1 MTKYNKVYF
10 LHIPKTGGRFL
21 TKYILRPIENI
32 LKDNGIELIKSPED
46 MRQHAGWPSW
56 IDDQTYIISVFRDPC
71 EFFVSA
77 VCHSVAI
84 KNGLVDEDNWNIIK
98 MNTEPLVISKDELYN
113 TAQRWGYMKD
123 FQSKNFMLS
132 PDVETRS
139 LIQEAMVKYENNEN
153 FSKEEIY
160 KRVRRVNLMIR
171 QKDLK
176 LIDYNLLINKIL
188 KDLDISSNIKIDN
201 ADKEYFKNNSSEILF
216 NSLTEEDLKYISNM
230 FPIDKE
236 IYENDL
242 LFWKP

>member
-32 LKDNGIELIKSPED
+32 LKDNGIELVKSPED

-98 MNTEPLVISKDELYN
+98 MNTEPFSISKDELYN

-132 PDVETRS
+132 PDVDNKS
-139 LIQEAMVKYENNEN
+139 LIQEAMAKYKNNEN

-201 ADKEYFKNNSSEILF
+201 VDKEYFKNNSSEILF

-236 IYENDL
+236 IYDNDL